1 LPKQM
6 VSYIIPFSSFIFC
19 YRFFS
24 ERLVIYMFN
33 MNKKNTKRIVSSIIV
48 IFLVLAMVVPM
59 LSYIIL

>member
-1 LPKQM
+1 
-6 VSYIIPFSSFIFC
+6 
-19 YRFFS
+19 
-24 ERLVIYMFN
+24 MFN